1 MITATSNTAQP
12 YSYAQTSSSNQAK
25 SSSFNEV
32 FESSQTSKS
41 SEVLDK
47 KEEKK
52 VDKMSFEFIKGLKDI
67 SKEEFNSIYS
77 ELSEEEKKGIL
88 ALNSI
93 ANFTENDIFNKV
105 LFDKTRKE
113 LPLEK
118 SFASLMQK
126 ESEINRFLETGDG
139 HYFIIDPK
147 LLEKDQTGKLK
158 FYNNLE
164 DKKKITHEEAFN
176 FLVHMVNSSKEGME
190 TSKGELQQLYSESY
204 NEYNTL
210 LEKYNNELRKNIT
223 GIA

>member
-1 MITATSNTAQP
+1 MITATSNTTQT
-12 YSYAQTSSSNQAK
+12 YSYAQTSSNNQAK
-25 SSSFNEV
+25 NSTFDETL
-32 FESSQTSKS
+32 EATQTSKS

-47 KEEKK
+47 KK
-52 VDKMSFEFIKGLKDI
+52 VEKMSFEFIKNLKGI
-67 SKEEFNSIYS
+67 SEEEFNSIYS
-77 ELSEEEKKGIL
+77 DFSEEEKQGIL
-88 ALNSI
+88 SLNSI

-126 ESEINRFLETGDG
+126 ESEINKFLETGDG
-139 HYFIIDPK
+139 HYFIIDSK
-147 LLEKDQTGKLK
+147 LFEKDQTGKLK

-190 TSKGELQQLYSESY
+190 ASKGELQQLYTESY
-204 NEYNTL
+204 NEYNQFL
-210 LEKYNNELRKNIT
+210 NNYNKELRKNMT
-223 GIA
+223 GRA